1 MSDILAALDGRKDYR
16 RLVWDGLEI
25 QFNVGIQATSP
36 ADDPWKCQRIGSCDN
51 CDLPCVMW
59 MCATEVWNELPEA
72 IREAWLCL
80 DCFAMFRRLKE
91 IDREQWDMECAI
103 NGNGGPNLLLNK
115 VLSESAG

>member
-36 ADDPWKCQRIGSCDN
+36 ADDPWKCQRVGSCDN

-72 IREAWLCL
+72 IRDFPASQPKS
-80 DCFAMFRRLKE
+80 DRHRRLCHQPRS
-91 IDREQWDMECAI
+91 DAAVV
-103 NGNGGPNLLLNK
+103 GAGGPDRFLLCR
-115 VLSESAG
+115 SGR